1 MLYERFHAKFK
12 QARYRADGSHTMLKK
27 KALILLLAGAAA
39 MVHGADLS
47 VPYLGLLTNGRLN
60 AAGTFELATR
70 VSIDMLL
77 EGGTKFDAWFK
88 LGFRNAAVEEY
99 LRAAESL
106 TPLPETFDDD
116 DLAASISNLEGAT
129 GLSLRTVAI
138 QIKDL
143 FGTPLQLASFV
154 GHLDTIGSG
163 ADFTQYFGTSDFV
176 TKFRGYMY
184 YPYGIGKPLPDGHG
198 IDPSRRYDGLH
209 EIYGTGLRLSW
220 PMETIKPFLYIYQDS
235 WLGAGHWS
243 ADARALLSSERVK
256 LEAFVGGTFPVSD
269 LGVYRGGLL
278 FFFETGEIGNFYA
291 QIGIPRW
298 DPLEAFNMEMLSFL
312 FEPRIKLGTG
322 ELVLSLFF
330 HPKWY
335 LQKETDEAGAVEFRF
350 DLGFGKVEE
359 GSARGGAEVELSYDP
374 TSSTDS
380 LSLDASPYLQTIRNG
395 VRWDLRLAI
404 RAFPFPSPWYGM
416 FQPTL
421 GVSTAF

>member
-1 MLYERFHAKFK
+1 
-12 QARYRADGSHTMLKK
+12 MLKK
-27 KALILLLAGAAA
+27 NALILLLAFAAA
-39 MVHGADLS
+39 MAHGADLS

-60 AAGTFELATR
+60 AAGAFELSTR
-70 VSIDMLL
+70 VSIDMLF

-88 LGFRNAAVEEY
+88 LGFRNAAVEDY
-99 LRAAESL
+99 LEAAESL
-106 TPLPETFDDD
+106 TPLPETPSLEDM
-116 DLAASISNLEGAT
+116 ASSISNLEEAT

-138 QIKDL
+138 QIKEL
-143 FGTPLQLASFV
+143 FGTPLQLAAFV

-184 YPYGIGKPLPDGHG
+184 YPDGIGL
-198 IDPSRRYDGLH
+198 DPSRRYDGLH
-209 EIYGTGLRLSW
+209 EIYGTGMRFSM
-220 PMETIKPFLYIYQDS
+220 PGETIMPFLYIYQDS
-235 WLGAGHWS
+235 WLGAGYWS
-243 ADARALLSSERVK
+243 ADARTLINSERVK
-256 LEAFVGGTFPVSD
+256 LEAFVGGTFPASTM
-269 LGVYRGGLL
+269 GVYRGGLL

-298 DPLEAFNMEMLSFL
+298 DPLEAFNMDMLSFL

-322 ELVLSLFF
+322 EMVLSLLF

-335 LQKETDEAGAVEFRF
+335 LQKETNESGAMEFRF

-359 GSARGGAEVELSYDP
+359 GSVRGGAEVELSYDP
-374 TSSTDS
+374 NLSTSS
-380 LSLDASPYLQTIRNG
+380 LALNASPYIQTIQNG

-416 FQPTL
+416 FMPTL
-421 GVSTAF
+421 GISTAF

>member
-1 MLYERFHAKFK
+1 
-12 QARYRADGSHTMLKK
+12 MLKN
-27 KALILLLAGAAA
+27 KALIMLLAGAATLA
-39 MVHGADLS
+39 HGADLS

-60 AAGTFELATR
+60 AAGAFELSTR
-70 VSIDMLL
+70 VSIDMLF

-88 LGFRNAAVEEY
+88 LGFRSAAVEDY
-99 LRAAESL
+99 LQAIESISSIADPAA
-106 TPLPETFDDD
+106 
-116 DLAASISNLEGAT
+116 AVSNLEAAS

-138 QIKDL
+138 QIKEL
-143 FGTPLQLASFV
+143 FGSPLQLATFV
-154 GHLDTIGSG
+154 GHLDTLGSG
-163 ADFTQYFGTSDFV
+163 TDFTRYFGVSDFA

-184 YPYGIGKPLPDGHG
+184 YPDGIGKDGPTFHG
-198 IDPSRRYDGLH
+198 IDTSRRYDGLH
-209 EIYGTGLRLSW
+209 EIYGTGMRLSM
-220 PMETIKPFLYIYQDS
+220 PGEKMMPFLYVYQDS

-243 ADARALLSSERVK
+243 VDARVLLASERVK
-256 LEAFVGGTFPVSD
+256 LEAFVGGSFPVST

-298 DPLEAFNMEMLSFL
+298 DPLEAFSMEMLSFL

-335 LQKETDEAGAVEFRF
+335 LQKETDESGAVEFRF
-350 DLGFGKVEE
+350 DLGFGTIEE
-359 GSARGGAEVELSYDP
+359 GSARAGAEIELSYDSNLA
-374 TSSTDS
+374 TAS

>member
-1 MLYERFHAKFK
+1 
-12 QARYRADGSHTMLKK
+12 MLKK
-27 KALILLLAGAAA
+27 TTLIILLACAAA
-39 MVHGADLS
+39 TVHGADLS

-60 AAGTFELATR
+60 AAGTFELSTR
-70 VSIDMLL
+70 VSIDMLF
-77 EGGTKFDAWFK
+77 EGGAKFDAWFK
-88 LGFRNAAVEEY
+88 LGFRNSAVEEY

-106 TPLPETFDDD
+106 TALPVPFNDD
-116 DLAASISNLEGAT
+116 DLATSISNLEDAT

-138 QIKDL
+138 QIKEV
-143 FGTPLQLASFV
+143 FGTPLQLATFV

-163 ADFTQYFGTSDFV
+163 SDFTQYFGSSDFV

-184 YPYGIGKPLPDGHG
+184 YPYGLGKPVAQGG
-198 IDPSRRYDGLH
+198 NGVDPSRRYDGLH
-209 EIYGTGLRLSW
+209 EIYGTGMRFSV
-220 PMETIKPFLYIYQDS
+220 PGETVMPFLYIYQDS
-235 WLGAGHWS
+235 WLGAGYWS
-243 ADARALLSSERVK
+243 ADARALVSTDRVK
-256 LEAFVGGTFPVSD
+256 LEAFVGGTLPVSTM
-269 LGVYRGGLL
+269 GVYRGGLL

-291 QIGIPRW
+291 QIGVPRW
-298 DPLEAFNMEMLSFL
+298 DPLEAFSMEMLSFL
-312 FEPRIKLGTG
+312 FEPRVKLGTG

-359 GSARGGAEVELSYDP
+359 GSARAGAEVELSYDEKR
-374 TSSTDS
+374 STAV
-380 LSLDASPYLQTIRNG
+380 LSLDAAPYLQTIRNG

-404 RAFPFPSPWYGM
+404 RAFPLQSPWYGM

>member
-1 MLYERFHAKFK
+1 MFK
-12 QARYRADGSHTMLKK
+12 KN
-27 KALILLLAGAAA
+27 ALILLLVCAAA
-39 MVHGADLS
+39 MAHGADFS

-60 AAGTFELATR
+60 NVGAFELSTR
-70 VSIDMLL
+70 VSIDMLF

-88 LGFRNAAVEEY
+88 LGFRNAAVENY
-99 LRAAESL
+99 LSAAESL
-106 TPLPETFDDD
+106 TTIPDPFTDS
-116 DLAASISNLEGAT
+116 DLVTSISNLEQAT

-138 QIKDL
+138 QIKEL
-143 FGTPLQLASFV
+143 FGTPLQLATFV

-184 YPYGIGKPLPDGHG
+184 YPYGLGKSVADGGHG

-209 EIYGTGLRLSW
+209 EIYGTGMRFSL
-220 PMETIKPFLYIYQDS
+220 PMETIRPFLYVYQDS
-235 WLGAGHWS
+235 WLGAGYWS
-243 ADARALLSSERVK
+243 ADARALLNTERVK
-256 LEAFVGGTFPVSD
+256 LEAFVGGTFPTSTM
-269 LGVYRGGLL
+269 GVYRGGLL

-298 DPLEAFNMEMLSFL
+298 DPLEVFSMDMLSFL

-335 LQKETDEAGAVEFRF
+335 LQKETDESGAMEFRF

-359 GSARGGAEVELSYDP
+359 GSTRGGAEVELSFDP
-374 TSSTDS
+374 NLPTAS
-380 LSLDASPYLQTIRNG
+380 LSLDASPYIQTIRNG
-395 VRWDLRLAI
+395 VRWDLRLAV
-404 RAFPFPSPWYGM
+404 RAFPFPAPWYGM

>member
-1 MLYERFHAKFK
+1 
-12 QARYRADGSHTMLKK
+12 MLKK
-27 KALILLLAGAAA
+27 KALIMLLAGAAA
-39 MVHGADLS
+39 LAHGADLS

-60 AAGTFELATR
+60 AAGAFELSTR
-70 VSIDMLL
+70 VSIDMLF

-88 LGFRNAAVEEY
+88 LGFRSAAVEDY
-99 LRAAESL
+99 LQAMESISSIADPAA
-106 TPLPETFDDD
+106 
-116 DLAASISNLEGAT
+116 AVSNLEAAS

-138 QIKDL
+138 QIKEL
-143 FGTPLQLASFV
+143 FGTPLQLATFV
-154 GHLDTIGSG
+154 GHLDTLGSG
-163 ADFTQYFGTSDFV
+163 TDFTRYFGASDFA

-184 YPYGIGKPLPDGHG
+184 YPDGIGKDGPSFHG
-198 IDPSRRYDGLH
+198 IDTSRRYDGLH
-209 EIYGTGLRLSW
+209 EIYGTGMRLSL
-220 PMETIKPFLYIYQDS
+220 PGEAIMPFLYIYQDS
-235 WLGAGHWS
+235 WLGAGNWS
-243 ADARALLSSERVK
+243 VDARALLAGERVK
-256 LEAFVGGTFPVSD
+256 LEAFVGGSFPVSTM
-269 LGVYRGGLL
+269 GVYRGGLL

-298 DPLEAFNMEMLSFL
+298 DPLEAFSMEMLSFL

-335 LQKETDEAGAVEFRF
+335 LQKETDESGAVEFRF
-350 DLGFGKVEE
+350 DLGFGKIEE
-359 GSARGGAEVELSYDP
+359 GSARAGAEIELSYDSNLA
-374 TSSTDS
+374 TAS

-421 GVSTAF
+421 GVSTAY

>member
-1 MLYERFHAKFK
+1 
-12 QARYRADGSHTMLKK
+12 MLKK
-27 KALILLLAGAAA
+27 NALLLLLACAAA
-39 MVHGADLS
+39 MAHGADLS

-60 AAGTFELATR
+60 AAGAFELSTR
-70 VSIDMLL
+70 VSIDLL
-77 EGGTKFDAWFK
+77 FEGGTKFDAWFK
-88 LGFRNAAVEEY
+88 LGFRNAAVENY
-99 LRAAESL
+99 LSAAESL
-106 TPLPETFDDD
+106 TPLPESPSLEDM
-116 DLAASISNLEGAT
+116 ASSISNLEEAT

-138 QIKDL
+138 QIKEL
-143 FGTPLQLASFV
+143 FGTPLQLATFV
-154 GHLDTIGSG
+154 GHMDTIGSG
-163 ADFTQYFGTSDFV
+163 EDFTRYFGTGDFA

-184 YPYGIGKPLPDGHG
+184 YPYGIGKDPPNGDGV
-198 IDPSRRYDGLH
+198 DASRRYEGLH
-209 EIYGTGLRLSW
+209 EIYGTGMRFSW
-220 PMETIKPFLYIYQDS
+220 PMERIMPFLYIYQDS
-235 WLGAGHWS
+235 WLGAGSWS
-243 ADARALLSSERVK
+243 VDARALLNTDRVK
-256 LEAFVGGTFPVSD
+256 LEAFLGGSFPVST

-298 DPLEAFNMEMLSFL
+298 DPLEAFSMDMLSFL
-312 FEPRIKLGTG
+312 FEPRIKIGTG

-335 LQKETDEAGAVEFRF
+335 LQKETDESGAVEFRF

-359 GSARGGAEVELSYDP
+359 GSIRGGAEVELSFDP
-374 TSSTDS
+374 NLPTAS
-380 LSLDASPYLQTIRNG
+380 LSLDAAPYLQTIRNG